1 MYQVGI
7 IVLQYWAFRFSIYS
21 AVWSKIQPFGFEFIR
36 LFGFGCIYKFVLYRY
51 RWNNRSNK
59 FPWSEYQT
67 SSLFRSPLYFYS
79 DPHCTCFIHIPS
91 VAFIAV
97 RLQISIESYRI
108 VIESYRIS
116 IESYWISIESYG
128 YIAACDKHVTD
139 FFTDCSPGSV
149 PHPLGDHRI
158 VLHLAQT
165 AVGGITETFG
175 TLQSTL
181 NIKYRSNIGK
191 WGFRLETWQRGES

>member
-1 MYQVGI
+1 MTPLVK
-7 IVLQYWAFRFSIYS
+7 V
-21 AVWSKIQPFGFEFIR
+21 
-36 LFGFGCIYKFVLYRY
+36 
-51 RWNNRSNK
+51 
-59 FPWSEYQT
+59 
-67 SSLFRSPLYFYS
+67 LFRDGVSELGLVQPLLDAVDHVVTFYLALLAHS
-79 DPHCTCFIHIPS
+79 KS
-91 VAFIAV
+91 
-97 RLQISIESYRI
+97 
-108 VIESYRIS
+108 
-116 IESYWISIESYG
+116 G

-191 WGFRLETWQRGES
+191 WGFRLET